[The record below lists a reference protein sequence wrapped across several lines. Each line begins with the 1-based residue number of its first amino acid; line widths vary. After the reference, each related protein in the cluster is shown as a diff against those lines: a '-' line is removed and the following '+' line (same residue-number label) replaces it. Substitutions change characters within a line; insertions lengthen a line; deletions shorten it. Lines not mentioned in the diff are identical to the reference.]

1 MVSPTPGTHF
11 GVVCIFEG
19 HNPKPYLFRAKKK
32 ASPTGPPRVWAARTL
47 RGGPMCFRIRR
58 MRQRTPAVCPSGSLN
73 IVTGPSRACAESYPC
88 RFVGPPHFP
97 ATRRWCCIPSVG
109 KLLAFAKL
117 PFATAFRGLARGS
130 TPCALC
136 ARPRSRG
143 QLSKGPGA
151 RLRRVVCFVDVL
163 FVWCLSCVFEVA
175 SVLAA
180 SLFVRLT
187 PLRYCW

>member
-19 HNPKPYLFRAKKK
+19 HNPKTISFPREKPKLARPVPRASGLLVRF
-32 ASPTGPPRVWAARTL
+32 AVVPWV
-47 RGGPMCFRIRR
+47 FRIRR
-58 MRQRTPAVCPSGSLN
+58 MHQRTPAVCPSGSLN
-73 IVTGPSRACAESYPC
+73 IVTGSSRACAESYPC

-97 ATRRWCCIPSVG
+97 ATRRWCCNPSVG
-109 KLLAFAKL
+109 RLLVYAKL

-143 QLSKGPGA
+143 QLSKSPNA
-151 RLRRVVCFVDVL
+151 RLRRVVCFVESSPGARPTSGGQRRQAAVHGKS
-163 FVWCLSCVFEVA
+163 LS
-175 SVLAA
+175 
-180 SLFVRLT
+180 
-187 PLRYCW
+187 